1 MAIKVMISSTVYNF
15 EDQLDQ
21 IEAVLKSLGYDT
33 ILSKNGSVFADPRY
47 GNFKKSNKENKEMR
61 SIQGKNSNFA
71 ALRWQAATLQGVF

>member
-1 MAIKVMISSTVYNF
+1 MLV
-15 EDQLDQ
+15 
-21 IEAVLKSLGYDT
+21 SLRRLIYDSCLLAESFAT
-33 ILSKNGSVFADPRY
+33 GLVRNSKNGSVFADPRY